1 MTGEDL
7 WELAENG
14 VSCFPA
20 EDGRFP
26 SVSGMAFGFRPSLP
40 KGGRVEWLTVGGT
53 PVARDS
59 DAMFTLATSTY
70 LAAGKEGADCLE
82 DCERLIDD
90 EFGPQTQTCVVDGL
104 KALTADSGGVFSAP
118 PIEGRVVNLEE

>member
-1 MTGEDL
+1 
-7 WELAENG
+7 
-14 VSCFPA
+14 
-20 EDGRFP
+20 
-26 SVSGMAFGFRPSLP
+26 
-40 KGGRVEWLTVGGT
+40 
-53 PVARDS
+53 
-59 DAMFTLATSTY
+59 MFTLATSTY